1 MRTAGLSLEQAPPIH
16 VPFRFFLT
24 APLFLLAA
32 ALLLGWQGEALLASR
47 WSPAA
52 LAAAHLIAIGFLG
65 QIMCGASLQL
75 LPVIAGA
82 PVPAVGP
89 VGGAVSSLLA
99 LGAGLLSWGFLGG
112 GQTALTLGASSSA
125 LGFLVFLVF
134 AGAALKG
141 AQGVPQTVWAMR
153 FAFASLLVTLCLGL
167 VLTAA
172 LLGWISIEGLAGLVD
187 FHLAWGLFGWLG
199 LLMAAV
205 AYQVVPMFHVTP
217 PYPVWLSRWLSPVV
231 AVALTLGSLLA
242 LAGADVA
249 ALLALGVAAIALCL
263 FAAVTIWLQLRR
275 ARRRIDATVLHW
287 WLAMASV
294 LAAAAT
300 WAFTEAPVLT
310 GILLLIGVG
319 TGLPTGMLLK
329 IAPFLA
335 WFHLHHRQ
343 LDTGRFDVRVPHM
356 LTFLPDG
363 QGRWQF
369 AGHALALSS
378 LIAAWENPGLIPL
391 ASGALAL
398 STLGLGVLL
407 AASVARFRRIA
418 TALEETGCEAGS
430 GTEAEGDA
438 STERR

>member
-24 APLFLLAA
+24 APLFLFAA
-32 ALLLGWQGEALLASR
+32 ALLLGWQGDAVLASR

-52 LAAAHLIAIGFLG
+52 LAATHLIAIGFLG

-82 PVPAVGP
+82 PVPAVKP
-89 VGGAVSSLLA
+89 VGSAVNLLLA
-99 LGAGLLSWGFLGG
+99 LGAGLLAWGFLGG
-112 GQTALTLGASSSA
+112 GPAVLTAGAVCSA

-134 AGAALKG
+134 AGAALSE
-141 AQGVPQTVWAMR
+141 AQGVPQTAWAMR
-153 FAFASLLVTLCLGL
+153 LSFAALLVTLGLGL

-172 LLGWISIEGLAGLVD
+172 LLGWVAIDGLAGLAD
-187 FHLAWGLFGWLG
+187 FHLAWGLLGWVG
-199 LLMAAV
+199 LLLVAV

-217 PYPVWLSRWLSPVV
+217 PYPAWLTRWLSPVV

-242 LAGADVA
+242 FTGAGAA
-249 ALLALGVAAIALCL
+249 GFLALGVAAIAFSL

-294 LAAAAT
+294 IAVAVT
-300 WAFTEAPVLT
+300 WAFAGDPVLT

-319 TGLPTGMLLK
+319 TGLPTGMLFK
-329 IAPFLA
+329 IVPFLA
-335 WFHLHHRQ
+335 WFHLQHRQ
-343 LDTGRFDVRVPHM
+343 LDAGRFDVRVPHM
-356 LTFLPDG
+356 LIFLPDG
-363 QGRWQF
+363 QARWQF
-369 AGHALALSS
+369 AGHALALTG
-378 LIAAWENPGLIPL
+378 LVAAWGNPELIPL

-398 STLGLGVLL
+398 SALSLGVLL
-407 AASVARFRRIA
+407 AGSVLRFRRTAAALQA
-418 TALEETGCEAGS
+418 TRCG
-430 GTEAEGDA
+430 
-438 STERR
+438 